1 MHAVPGRDEALRSA
15 VIAWAS
21 DVEAGHDTGLYA
33 WRRANVAELNAL
45 ARRWMA
51 DSGRLSGPELA
62 TPDGASY
69 RAGDHVVALAP
80 SRDGALVTSQRA
92 TVEAVDLSQNTLA
105 LRTADGRHVNLSAE
119 DAGADRLGH
128 AYATTVHRSQG
139 ATTTRAHLFADGG
152 GRELAYVAM
161 SRAREGTQV
170 WTVADD
176 LAQAREDLARE
187 WSSERRPTWAIDIGL
202 PGAGQLDRT
211 ALATLP
217 VGDRV
222 HAIAVVGAQARLSAD
237 AMRAALPADPSPK
250 LDAATDTLTRLRRE
264 RADLESGTG
273 VHGQTAVGQAL
284 KGLRDALAELRSAEQ
299 AAQGSSSWRG
309 RRTARRSLPLLAE
322 AAGHAQRRWD
332 DLVAPELA
340 RLDGEV
346 ASAEAEVG
354 QLAAARQ
361 RYRAG
366 AGEPARRW
374 LHAQRSAGALASGL
388 DAYRDQLDGWAR
400 PARSPTAA
408 PAAKAPPLPSPAY
421 GPATAADLG
430 ASL

>member
-1 MHAVPGRDEALRSA
+1 MTDDVDLLRLAAHVEAAGAKMASSATTASSGRWAGRCPGGAGRPPAGRRPCPQREPPAGQPCGTPGALGAAGGEADKAVGWYVKEERVHAVPGRDEALRSA

-237 AMRAALPADPSPK
+237 AMRAALPADPS
-250 LDAATDTLTRLRRE
+250 
-264 RADLESGTG
+264 
-273 VHGQTAVGQAL
+273 
-284 KGLRDALAELRSAEQ
+284 RSWTQ
-299 AAQGSSSWRG
+299 PP
-309 RRTARRSLPLLAE
+309 T
-322 AAGHAQRRWD
+322 
-332 DLVAPELA
+332 
-340 RLDGEV
+340 
-346 ASAEAEVG
+346 
-354 QLAAARQ
+354 
-361 RYRAG
+361 
-366 AGEPARRW
+366 
-374 LHAQRSAGALASGL
+374 
-388 DAYRDQLDGWAR
+388 
-400 PARSPTAA
+400 RSPGCVENA
-408 PAAKAPPLPSPAY
+408 PTWSPAPVCM
-421 GPATAADLG
+421 GRPPSAKP
-430 ASL
+430 